1 MAANEIAS
9 DQKSEIK
16 NHHSSIKHTATY
28 YNTEIY
34 LHVATGEHG
43 LGVVSPLDMFFA
55 CKAENHEL
63 SA

>member
-1 MAANEIAS
+1 LPP
-9 DQKSEIK
+9 IK
-16 NHHSSIKHTATY
+16 NPKSKIIIHQSNILRLITT
-28 YNTEIY
+28 TEIY

>member
-1 MAANEIAS
+1 MRLPP
-9 DQKSEIK
+9 IK
-16 NHHSSIKHTATY
+16 NPKSKIIIHQSNILRLITT
-28 YNTEIY
+28 TEIY